1 VIRGLD
7 FKTSNHGYAE
17 DTEETKI
24 QIMKSRP
31 SPSSLSKILSSNPRS
46 KNTTQTSSLNE
57 QESDST
63 PASSSLILELWD
75 IHRNQTDFHL
85 RSVFS
90 VCSVVDQIR

>member
-1 VIRGLD
+1 MRKKPK
-7 FKTSNHGYAE
+7 FR
-17 DTEETKI
+17 
-24 QIMKSRP
+24 SRIP
-31 SPSSLSKILSSNPRS
+31 SIPFIPVKILSSNPRS